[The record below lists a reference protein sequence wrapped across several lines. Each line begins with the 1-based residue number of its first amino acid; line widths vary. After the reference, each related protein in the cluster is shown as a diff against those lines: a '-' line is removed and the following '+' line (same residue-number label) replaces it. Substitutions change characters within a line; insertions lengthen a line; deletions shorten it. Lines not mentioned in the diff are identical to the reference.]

1 MNWRTLASLLVVA
14 SALIAW
20 SFWLQRDN
28 DTVTN
33 APARAAH
40 GYYLN
45 DARIRQTGSNGDA
58 RYALRAQ
65 HIEQD
70 LASNHINLA
79 AVALDYRSD
88 SGASWQLNAERG
100 VLDNAGQRADFS
112 GHVLIRPTSQPG
124 STTQLLTESLHV
136 DMQGQTANTEDAVT
150 LRMNEQ
156 QLTAR
161 GLKANLKEQALKLE
175 SQVHGVFQI
184 QPEPSS
190 PLP

>member
-1 MNWRTLASLLVVA
+1 MNWRTLATLLLIA

-20 SFWLQRDN
+20 SFWRQRDN
-28 DTVTN
+28 DAVTN
-33 APARAAH
+33 TPTRVAR

-45 DARIRQTGSNGDA
+45 DARIRQTSSNGDA

-70 LASNHINLA
+70 LANNHINLA
-79 AVALDYRSD
+79 TVALEYRSD
-88 SGASWQLNAERG
+88 SGASWQLNAENG

-112 GHVLIRPTSQPG
+112 GHVLIRPTSLPD
-124 STTQLLTESLHV
+124 STTQLSTESLHV
-136 DMQGQTANTEDAVT
+136 DMQGQTANTQDPVT

-156 QLTAR
+156 HLTAR

-184 QPEPSS
+184 QSNTSS